1 MAKERLKSAVEK
13 RREKDNQSDALFP
26 GEDQFSITPRS
37 SINRMIQTGHSCQT
51 KLAQLRSGSPE
62 HPLDSRCLPTPFLK
76 CVIERERGES
86 VAATRGDALPKVSPP
101 LLWPVAQR
109 ASEARELNVR
119 VGCSPGIAVSKDGAS
134 SPGNV
139 VEDCVSAVLLMLILA
154 AVLFEVGNHLV
165 HPRCELCLRIA
176 AIKLGGIVAAALRVA
191 PVVHAVVGVT
201 NGTQE
206 GGWRLW
212 GTLKLRDLVLVL
224 GCAATVLACFCKVSY
239 FAVWLDNL
247 ECRGFVR
254 HQCKLLHDLIPVW
267 REVSA
272 NLLSPIVA
280 KIFQVAV
287 NEASG
292 HIAQFINF
300 SISSVQF
307 GGACVDSLGLVV

>member
-13 RREKDNQSDALFP
+13 RREK
-26 GEDQFSITPRS
+26 PRS

-212 GTLKLRDLVLVL
+212 GTLKLRDL
-224 GCAATVLACFCKVSY
+224 TVLACFCKVSY
-239 FAVWLDNL
+239 FA
-247 ECRGFVR
+247 
-254 HQCKLLHDLIPVW
+254 
-267 REVSA
+267 VSA

-300 SISSVQF
+300 SISS
-307 GGACVDSLGLVV
+307 GAAHVLAILEVEPAMVRRCGEEVSKRK